1 MHDNMSKVYKKD
13 KFHKNKVGK
22 YKTANRRIKYH
33 KSGGTVLPS
42 KQHEPFLDKFYKIR
56 DCMNKVYFQ
65 CKLSL
70 FSSSQLSC
78 TTWNDHTIKKK
89 T

>member
-33 KSGGTVLPS
+33 KSGGHGIA
-42 KQHEPFLDKFYKIR
+42 KQTTR
-56 DCMNKVYFQ
+56 T
-65 CKLSL
+65 
-70 FSSSQLSC
+70 FSR
-78 TTWNDHTIKKK
+78 
-89 T
+89 